1 MYEKTICFF
10 YAQASLSCFCREY
23 DNCTYEM
30 ICMALSTI
38 EMPSEVR
45 MPALLMLAGA
55 NRYGEYVHRGFSFQR
70 SAEIVAS
77 IANSS
82 RIEAAA
88 RTCRSGGS
96 IGENYIFANCNQCE
110 NRVFTS
116 YYKLNF
122 GHLVKYFLH
131 FYFY

>member
-1 MYEKTICFF
+1 
-10 YAQASLSCFCREY
+10 
-23 DNCTYEM
+23 M

-70 SAEIVAS
+70 SAEIVAYN
-77 IANSS
+77 ANSG
-82 RIEAAA
+82 RMEAAA

-96 IGENYIFANCNQCE
+96 IGENYIFANCNRCE

-116 YYKLNF
+116 YRKLNF
-122 GHLVKYFLH
+122 GHLGKYFLH
-131 FYFY
+131 FYFYCTIYYA